1 MLHLHIKRGALI
13 GFLAIAFA
21 IAAAHYSPMTP
32 HRSMEIEK
40 RLWAMHGKRGQ
51 PSAPEANN
59 PESGANNEAPPPP
72 MPQPAGPGSEAPLFT
87 VDVEAIP
94 EGYTARGT
102 SFPLGHGLW
111 LTARHFANEDCGR
124 IIMIINGNNVDAQ
137 IKYLDPNADLA
148 VLQTMGVPAPPLP
161 IESVEPSEDESAY
174 AFGFPKGVLGATAD
188 QLMGRARMRLGG
200 RLMGTAPV
208 LAWSELDRFP
218 EDLES
223 LSGISGGPMLDENGN
238 VIGIIVAASTRRGR
252 NYTVAPE
259 ILHAVETELG
269 ITGPQPDQMP
279 ARDAV
284 EQPVSL
290 KFSANAMRQNDRIA
304 ETYCIPK

>member
-1 MLHLHIKRGALI
+1 MRHLHIKRGIFI
-13 GFLAIAFA
+13 GVLFFAFA
-21 IAAAHYSPMTP
+21 FAAAHYSAMTP
-32 HRSMEIEK
+32 HQPMPMEK
-40 RLWAMHGKRGQ
+40 RLWTMHGKGRMTG
-51 PSAPEANN
+51 PEASNNANEANN
-59 PESGANNEAPPPP
+59 EMPPPP
-72 MPQPAGPGSEAPLFT
+72 MPQPMGPGSEAPLFT
-87 VDVEAIP
+87 VDIEAIP
-94 EGYTARGT
+94 QGYTARGT
-102 SFPLGHGLW
+102 SFPLGNGLW
-111 LTARHFANEDCGR
+111 LTARHVANEDCNQ
-124 IIMIINGNNVDAQ
+124 IILIVDGNNLEAH

-148 VLQTMGVPAPPLP
+148 VLQTAAVPVPSLP
-161 IESVEPSEDESAY
+161 IGRDMPSEDASAY

-208 LAWSELDRFP
+208 LTWSEVDRFP

-238 VIGIIVAASTRRGR
+238 VVGIIVAASTRRGR

-259 ILHAVETELG
+259 ILHEVQTELRLDEAG
-269 ITGPQPDQMP
+269 AEHMP

-284 EQPVSL
+284 AQPVSL
-290 KFSANAMRQNDRIA
+290 KFSANAMRENNRIA